1 MADID
6 MIPRSYRDGVRVR
19 RMLRRAGLAL
29 AAIVLVAAAGSAA
42 LRWHS
47 AALERRTATLQQA
60 ASAAQTSQ
68 AQAATEYAAH
78 ERLVQQQGLL
88 RALRREGELTA
99 LAAAIDSALPA
110 TAWLTAIN
118 LQRDLQLATAAAPAS
133 AAAPATAAAPAPDS
147 RATTFATGNADGG
160 TLVMVSSVELAGQAA
175 DYNGITDFLSNLGRM
190 PGMRGVELLSSS
202 ANPSTAAIDF
212 RAVVV
217 LVPPPEAP

>member
-19 RMLRRAGLAL
+19 RTLRRAGMAL
-29 AAIVLVAAAGSAA
+29 TAIVLAAAAGSVA
-42 LRWHS
+42 LRWQS

-68 AQAATEYAAH
+68 AQAATAYAAR

-88 RALRREGELTA
+88 RALRREGELAA

-110 TAWLTAIN
+110 NAWLTAIN
-118 LQRDLQLATAAAPAS
+118 LQRDLQLATAAAPT
-133 AAAPATAAAPAPDS
+133 TAAAPAPDS
-147 RATTFATGNADGG
+147 RATTVATGNADGG
-160 TLVMVSSVELAGQAA
+160 TLVMISSVELAGQAA

-190 PGMRGVELLSSS
+190 PGMHGVELLSSS

-212 RAVVV
+212 RAVVM
-217 LVPPPEAP
+217 LVPPAEAP

>member
-19 RMLRRAGLAL
+19 RTLRRAGVAL
-29 AAIVLVAAAGSAA
+29 AAIVLAAAAGSAA
-42 LRWHS
+42 LRWQS

-68 AQAATEYAAH
+68 AHAATAQAAR
-78 ERLVQQQGLL
+78 ERLLAQQGLL
-88 RALRREGELTA
+88 RALRREGELAA

-110 TAWLTAIN
+110 NAWLTAIN
-118 LQRDLQLATAAAPAS
+118 LQRDLQLATAP
-133 AAAPATAAAPAPDS
+133 PATAAAPATDS

-190 PGMRGVELLSSS
+190 PGMHGVELLSSS
-202 ANPSTAAIDF
+202 ANPSMAAIDF

-217 LVPPPEAP
+217 LVPPAEAP

>member
-19 RMLRRAGLAL
+19 RTLRRAGLAL
-29 AAIVLVAAAGSAA
+29 AAIVLAAAAGSGA
-42 LRWHS
+42 LRWQS

-68 AQAATEYAAH
+68 AQAATVQAAR
-78 ERLVQQQGLL
+78 ERLLAQQGLL
-88 RALRREGELTA
+88 RALRREGELAA

-118 LQRDLQLATAAAPAS
+118 LQRDLQLAAAPTTAAAPV
-133 AAAPATAAAPAPDS
+133 PDS

-160 TLVMVSSVELAGQAA
+160 TLVLISSVELAGQAT
-175 DYNGITDFLSNLGRM
+175 DYTGITDFLSNLGRM
-190 PGMRGVELLSSS
+190 PGMHGVELLSSS
-202 ANPSTAAIDF
+202 ANATTAAIDF
-212 RAVVV
+212 RAVVM
-217 LVPPPEAP
+217 LVPPAEAP

>member
-19 RMLRRAGLAL
+19 RTLRRAGLAL
-29 AAIVLVAAAGSAA
+29 AAIVLAAAAGSGA
-42 LRWHS
+42 LRWQS

-68 AQAATEYAAH
+68 AQAATAYAAR

-88 RALRREGELTA
+88 RALRREGELAA

-110 TAWLTAIN
+110 NAWLTAIN
-118 LQRDLQLATAAAPAS
+118 LQRDLQLATAAAPT
-133 AAAPATAAAPAPDS
+133 TAAAPAPDS

-160 TLVMVSSVELAGQAA
+160 TLVMISSVELTGQAA

-190 PGMRGVELLSSS
+190 PGMHGVELLSSS

-212 RAVVV
+212 RAVVM
-217 LVPPPEAP
+217 LVPPVEAP

>member
-19 RMLRRAGLAL
+19 RTLRRAGVAL
-29 AAIVLVAAAGSAA
+29 AAIVLAAAAGSAA
-42 LRWHS
+42 LRWQS

-68 AQAATEYAAH
+68 AHAATAQAAR
-78 ERLVQQQGLL
+78 ERLLAQQGLL
-88 RALRREGELTA
+88 RALRREGELAA

-118 LQRDLQLATAAAPAS
+118 LQRDLQLAAAPTTAAAPV
-133 AAAPATAAAPAPDS
+133 PDS

-160 TLVMVSSVELAGQAA
+160 TLVLISSVELAGQAT
-175 DYNGITDFLSNLGRM
+175 DYTGITDFLSNLGRM
-190 PGMRGVELLSSS
+190 PGMHGVELLSSS
-202 ANPSTAAIDF
+202 ANATTAAIDF
-212 RAVVV
+212 RAVVM
-217 LVPPPEAP
+217 LVPPAEAP

>member
-19 RMLRRAGLAL
+19 RTLRRAGMAL
-29 AAIVLVAAAGSAA
+29 TAIVLAAAAGSGA
-42 LRWHS
+42 LRWQS

-68 AQAATEYAAH
+68 AQAATAHAAR
-78 ERLVQQQGLL
+78 ERLLAQQGLL
-88 RALRREGELTA
+88 HALRREGELAA

-110 TAWLTAIN
+110 NAWLTAIN
-118 LQRDLQLATAAAPAS
+118 LQRDLQLATAAPATT
-133 AAAPATAAAPAPDS
+133 AAPAQAPDS
-147 RATTFATGNADGG
+147 RATTFATGDADGG
-160 TLVMVSSVELAGQAA
+160 TLVMISNVELAGQAA
-175 DYNGITDFLSNLGRM
+175 DYNGITDFLSKLGHM
-190 PGMRGVELLSSS
+190 PGMHGVELLSSS

-217 LVPPPEAP
+217 LVPPAETP